1 MALFKNDA
9 FAPDEWRSLAEG
21 EDLPLEGKV
30 ILTLPQWQANRENLQ
45 AANIPLGLL
54 LDAGAPVQA
63 IASDLR
69 RFALVAI
76 DFPKY
81 SDGRGFSMARQIRCT
96 DGFAGEL
103 RAVGDILF
111 DQLQHL
117 SRCGFDAFEIKDPS
131 TIRLLE
137 SGRRPGLK
145 LFYQPGLGE
154 SETPEPSRPWAR
166 RATF

>member
-9 FAPDEWRSLAEG
+9 FAPDEWRFLAQG

-30 ILTLPQWQANRENLQ
+30 ILTLPQWQASREQLQ
-45 AANIPLGLL
+45 AANIPIGLL
-54 LDAGAPVQA
+54 LEPDAPVQA
-63 IASDLR
+63 IAPDLP
-69 RFALVAI
+69 RFALVAV
-76 DFPKY
+76 DFPKF
-81 SDGRGFSMARQIRCT
+81 SDGRGFSIARQIRPT

-117 SRCGFDAFEIKDPS
+117 YRCGFDAFEIKDPA

-137 SGRRPGLK
+137 SGRRPGLNV
-145 LFYQPGLGE
+145 FYQPGLGGE
-154 SETPEPSRPWAR
+154 ALEPSRPWAR
-166 RATF
+166 RATP

>member
-9 FAPDEWRSLAEG
+9 FAPDDWRFLPQG

-30 ILTLPQWQANRENLQ
+30 ILTSPQWEASREALQSANVP
-45 AANIPLGLL
+45 IGLL
-54 LDAGAPVQA
+54 LEAGASVQS
-63 IASDLR
+63 IEQDLP

-76 DFPKY
+76 DFPKF
-81 SDGRGFSMARQIRCT
+81 SDGRGFSMARQLRRT
-96 DGFAGEL
+96 GKFTGEL

-117 SRCGFDAFEIKDPS
+117 SRCGFDSYEIKDQA

-137 SGRRPGLK
+137 VGRRPGLNI
-145 LFYQPGLGE
+145 FYQPALGLE
-154 SETPEPSRPWAR
+154 AQEPSRPWAR
-166 RATF
+166 RATI